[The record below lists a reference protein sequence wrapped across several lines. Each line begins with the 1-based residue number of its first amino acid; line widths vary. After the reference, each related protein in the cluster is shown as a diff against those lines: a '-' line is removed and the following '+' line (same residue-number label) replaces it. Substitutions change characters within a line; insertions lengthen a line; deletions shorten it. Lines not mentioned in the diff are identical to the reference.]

1 MPMQMISLMS
11 LKETGTGKQNLKI
24 FISIHDYYS
33 LLLIKQRSSSF
44 LGYYTQSSSEKR
56 NFFLTLFDLNYWFFF
71 FNFRVYIPCIY
82 ILNKID
88 QISIEELDLIYRIP
102 HAVPLSAHH
111 KWNFDDLLEKTWEYL
126 SLIRMWVA
134 LKLVFETM
142 FQWMYF
148 FIECWNSY
156 LTELDVDFSN
166 KSCKP
171 PGSPNAN
178 INTESWQK
186 SIYLYV

>member
-1 MPMQMISLMS
+1 MISLMS

-33 LLLIKQRSSSF
+33 LLIKQRSSSF

-56 NFFLTLFDLNYWFFF
+56 TFFLTLFDLNYWFFF